1 MRKRDIF
8 TMGVC
13 LGAAAICG
21 CQAMKGQA
29 DMNKQEKEAYAM
41 TMQQQCETYFRDPET
56 GLIFTQ
62 LDRKTLK
69 PVTDDYFK
77 GMEVDNFYKITER
90 TPAEVEMHENFGM
103 CTGSYMTSEVLR
115 YEQTGATEA
124 LANAARCLQGLKFAY
139 DLGKQLEEGYFPKVY
154 GRKFSKETSTDQVLY
169 ALWGMDTYY
178 PYASEEEQRLIKTM
192 ITSMIRFWVK
202 RDYRYHYF
210 SYCPDD
216 WQWPI
221 MRFPALLLL
230 ADKYADGDPTFRKE
244 YERLLPHTARPE
256 NCQLDN
262 ARKANRP
269 NDYEIANQAWCT
281 VNGADRITMD
291 VMNYAILLK
300 NDPNNPMAET
310 WKAGIRLMWDEVKD
324 SIDPDGRY
332 YAMVL
337 YDFKTG
343 KARRTPGYAVDG
355 TANHGAKSGWST
367 MVTRGAMLALEF
379 CPELADEVLPKVRL
393 VLEKLKFEDCSYYDE
408 PERFAPGKRYLT
420 GFLSGDSVTNWLWTY
435 RLYERWC
442 QKEQQK

>member
-1 MRKRDIF
+1 MS
-8 TMGVC
+8 M
-13 LGAAAICG
+13 
-21 CQAMKGQA
+21 
-29 DMNKQEKEAYAM
+29 QEL
-41 TMQQQCETYFRDPET
+41 CEKYFRDPQTE
-56 GLIFTQ
+56 LIYSF
-62 LDRKTLK
+62 LDRSTLK
-69 PVTDDYFK
+69 PATDELFDGVEPSRAIK
-77 GMEVDNFYKITER
+77 VTER
-90 TPAEVEMHENFGM
+90 TLPEFWMHENFGM

-115 YEQTGATEA
+115 YERTGDAAA
-124 LANAARCLQGLKFAY
+124 LANASRCLKGLHFAY
-139 DLGKQLEEGYFPKVY
+139 ELGRQLEEGYFPKVY

-169 ALWGMDTYY
+169 ALWGMDAYY
-178 PYASEEEQRLIKTM
+178 PHASEEERALIRRM
-192 ITSMIRFWVK
+192 ITSMIRFWVR

-210 SYCPDD
+210 DYCGDN

-230 ADKYADGDPTFRKE
+230 ADKYADSGDSTFRKE
-244 YERLLPHTARPE
+244 YERLLHHTARPE

-300 NDPNNPMAET
+300 NDPTNPMAET

-355 TANHGAKSGWST
+355 TANHGSKSGWST
-367 MVTRGAMLALEF
+367 MVTRGGMLALEF

-393 VLEKLKFEDCSYYDE
+393 VLDKLKFEDCSYYDE
-408 PERFAPGKRYLT
+408 PERFEPKSRYET
-420 GFLSGDSVTNWLWTY
+420 RFLSGDSVTNWLWTSE
-435 RLYERWC
+435 LYQKWC
-442 QKEQQK
+442 QKAQEK